1 MSLRGLRK
9 GRKRTH
15 VALADALSVGR
26 GTLCWLERRSNITLL
41 TLDRHIKAI
50 GGEVLAVAEFPD
62 RPPAQSTFDEMSTD
76 SGVERWTLRAGARTL
91 CLRRVRIRYRGGERA
106 IRFRAQLRWKPQI
119 PRPGQPDMQSKSSE
133 LCRMQSWLSRCRAQ
147 NGALLAGLM
156 H

>member
-26 GTLCWLERRSNITLL
+26 DTLCWLERRSNITLL

-62 RPPAQSTFDEMSTD
+62 RPPAQPTFDEMSTD

-91 CLRRVRIRYRGGERA
+91 CLRRVRLRYRGGEGD
-106 IRFRAQLRWKPQI
+106 QI
-119 PRPGQPDMQSKSSE
+119 SCAASLEATDPT
-133 LCRMQSWLSRCRAQ
+133 A
-147 NGALLAGLM
+147 GAT
-156 H
+156 